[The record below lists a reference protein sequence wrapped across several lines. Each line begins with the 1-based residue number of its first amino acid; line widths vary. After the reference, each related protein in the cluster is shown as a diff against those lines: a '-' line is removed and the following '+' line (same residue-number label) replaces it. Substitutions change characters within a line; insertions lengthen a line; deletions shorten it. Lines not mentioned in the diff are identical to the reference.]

1 MRMKRSRTR
10 TLHFKTKKVAKD
22 KEGVPNISYGAPFE
36 FVGEIWSASSKLQV
50 ETYGDRVN
58 SIMNCKIK
66 GHYVIEQENGVTY
79 YDFGSEKIIKE
90 GDGLCVNVK
99 KKENPDYRIISIK
112 PYKPLLLEVE
122 KL

>member
-10 TLHFKTKKVAKD
+10 ALYFKNKNVTKD
-22 KEGVPNISYGAPFE
+22 KEGVPNISYGTPFK
-36 FVGEIWSASSKLQV
+36 FIGEIWPASSKLQV
-50 ETYGDRVN
+50 EMYGDRVN

-66 GHYVIEQENGVTY
+66 GHYIIEQEEGVTY
-79 YDFGSEKIIKE
+79 YEFENRKIIKE

-99 KKENPDYRIISIK
+99 KKESPDYRIISIK
-112 PYKPLLLEVE
+112 PYKPLTLEVE

>member
-1 MRMKRSRTR
+1 MRMKRSRIR
-10 TLHFKTKKVAKD
+10 ALHFKTKNVTKD

-36 FVGEIWSASSKLQV
+36 FVGEIWSASNKLQV

-66 GHYVIEQENGVTY
+66 GHYIIKQEEGVTCY
-79 YDFGSEKIIKE
+79 EFENRKIIKE

-99 KKENPDYRIISIK
+99 KEESPDYRIISIK
-112 PYKPLLLEVE
+112 PYKPLTLEVE